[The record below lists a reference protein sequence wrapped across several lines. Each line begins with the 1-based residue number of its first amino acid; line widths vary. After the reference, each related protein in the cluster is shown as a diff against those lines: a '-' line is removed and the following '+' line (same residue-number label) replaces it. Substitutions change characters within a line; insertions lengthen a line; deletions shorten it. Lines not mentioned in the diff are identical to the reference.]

1 MMLINRLIISN
12 KFYAT
17 NASTIYNMLRVIYS
31 DNLYTVF
38 KKKNMLYEPPTLAQ
52 SNLTLN
58 EDF

>member
-38 KKKNMLYEPPTLAQ
+38 KKKNRLYEPPTLAQ
-52 SNLTLN
+52 SNIKVN